1 MIKRI
6 VLLSLLLT
14 QVPAS
19 NAVTS
24 PPPTAPPPPLSEPSG
39 WKTWEIA
46 LAAGSGGVA
55 ILLLLY
61 AFMMRPRKKEEAG
74 DVEAGKKTQAND
86 APYAKAKVVVDKKGE
101 RIGPALTAK
110 TPALAAKT
118 PALAAKTPALAAKTP
133 ALAAKTKSGKVNA
146 PKSTTGKMLAAA
158 SLKKAPPPSPSPPK
172 PTVKPRVK
180 SLPPARKGSL

>member
-1 MIKRI
+1 
-6 VLLSLLLT
+6 
-14 QVPAS
+14 
-19 NAVTS
+19 
-24 PPPTAPPPPLSEPSG
+24 
-39 WKTWEIA
+39 
-46 LAAGSGGVA
+46 VA

-133 ALAAKTKSGKVNA
+133 ALAAKTPALAAKTPSLAAKTPALAAKTPALAAKTKSGKVNA

>member
-1 MIKRI
+1 
-6 VLLSLLLT
+6 
-14 QVPAS
+14 
-19 NAVTS
+19 
-24 PPPTAPPPPLSEPSG
+24 
-39 WKTWEIA
+39 
-46 LAAGSGGVA
+46 VA

-133 ALAAKTKSGKVNA
+133 ALAAKTPALAAKTPALAAKTKSGKVNA

>member
-1 MIKRI
+1 
-6 VLLSLLLT
+6 
-14 QVPAS
+14 
-19 NAVTS
+19 
-24 PPPTAPPPPLSEPSG
+24 
-39 WKTWEIA
+39 
-46 LAAGSGGVA
+46 VA

-133 ALAAKTKSGKVNA
+133 ALAAKTPALAAKTKSGKVNA